1 MAEETDRQIIEGEQ
15 DMSTQDM
22 WDLNRKLT
30 YASEQADQRGIT
42 YDGRVEN
49 LNQKIVADAQGQA
62 MFWQASQ
69 ERQAALKLASV
80 ELAERMQALKER
92 QDQHALIIQRD
103 QNAIQHQATLQ
114 NIDYSQARNIK
125 SIEYRTI
132 EPTRE
137 EVIQDGTAAA
147 VSQAVDVITRAM
159 SDRSQ
164 TTAANVSDLSAA
176 RQVTDTNVLN
186 TLSELAGITNVMQ
199 SQSASTQAAF
209 QALTNQVAELTG
221 VVQAMQAAK

>member
-1 MAEETDRQIIEGEQ
+1 MAEEQPTQKDL
-15 DMSTQDM
+15 STEDL

-30 YASEQADQRGIT
+30 YANEQADSRGIT
-42 YDGRVEN
+42 YDQRVEN

-62 MFWQASQ
+62 MFGLESQ
-69 ERQAALKLASV
+69 ERQQVLKLNSV

-92 QDQHALIIQRD
+92 QDQHSLAIQRD
-103 QNAIQHQATLQ
+103 QALIQHAATLA
-114 NIDYSQARNIK
+114 NIDYSQARNLK
-125 SIEYRTI
+125 AIEYRTI

-159 SDRSQ
+159 SDRTQ
-164 TTAANVSDLSAA
+164 TSASNVSELSAA

-221 VVQAMQAAK
+221 VVQALQAAK

>member
-1 MAEETDRQIIEGEQ
+1 M
-15 DMSTQDM
+15 
-22 WDLNRKLT
+22 
-30 YASEQADQRGIT
+30 RGIT
-42 YDGRVEN
+42 YDQRVEN

-62 MFWQASQ
+62 MFGLESQ
-69 ERQAALKLASV
+69 ERQQVLKLNSV

-92 QDQHALIIQRD
+92 QDQHALMIQRD
-103 QNAIQHQATLQ
+103 QAAIQHSATLA

-125 SIEYRTI
+125 PIEYRTV

-147 VSQAVDVITRAM
+147 VAQATDTVTRAM
-159 SDRSQ
+159 VDRTQ
-164 TTAANVSDLSAA
+164 TSAANVSELSAA

-199 SQSASTQAAF
+199 SQSATSQAAY
-209 QALTNQVAELTG
+209 QALTNQVAELTA
-221 VVQAMQAAK
+221 VVKALQASRD